1 MIRLGTTEAVQT
13 KRPAIG
19 PSVSNAGIS
28 RRGTAGREWRP
39 TMNDFSTLQ
48 SWDTLTL
55 STLKKIGSEHHG
67 PCPVTGKG
75 KDCFWVKRDD
85 RLIGCRG
92 CSHDGSGKL
101 DRSQF
106 KEHLEALG
114 AEFGASDVLLTYDW
128 LDHDSGETV
137 IQTRHAGEP
146 KYLWPPRTKTGALVY
161 LKRYNPDATR
171 PIVWTEGAKAAT
183 AAASKLPAD
192 DYDVIG
198 FVSSTVIP
206 SADTLKAR
214 TKGRSCIVWPD
225 DDLPGAKV
233 GHEAPV
239 RPCARSGADVATV
252 DPARLELTG
261 GHGHDAAE
269 WHPRELTGRRVN
281 SVRHA

>member
-1 MIRLGTTEAVQT
+1 M
-13 KRPAIG
+13 
-19 PSVSNAGIS
+19 
-28 RRGTAGREWRP
+28 
-39 TMNDFSTLQ
+39 
-48 SWDTLTL
+48 
-55 STLKKIGSEHHG
+55 
-67 PCPVTGKG
+67 
-75 KDCFWVKRDD
+75 KRDD

-206 SADTLKAR
+206 SADTLKAL

-281 SVRHA
+281 SEAACRVEPSPRITSVPARLGY